1 MLIPIRDE
9 NPTRSFPI
17 VTLSLILANLGIFFY
32 QFTLGSSALELFFA
46 KYALFP
52 SQITTGVA
60 VTPIAIKPFFL
71 SIFTSMF
78 IHGGLVHIAGNM
90 LYLWIF
96 GNNIEDVL
104 GHLKFL
110 LFYLAAGLGGAI
122 AHIISSPY
130 SQVPTVGASGAI
142 AGILGAYLILF
153 PYARVLTIVPIFFFI
168 EIIRVPAIILI
179 GFWFILQL
187 FNGFLSLEVAS
198 GTGGVAWFAHIGGFL
213 AGLILIYLIPKR
225 RTPSRRYFGV

>member
-9 NPTRSFPI
+9 NPTRSFPL
-17 VTLSLILANLGIFFY
+17 VTLSLILTNLAIFFY
-32 QFTLGSSALELFFA
+32 QFTLGSHALELFLA

-52 SQITTGVA
+52 SQITTGIA
-60 VTPIAIKPFFL
+60 VTPLAIKPFFL

-78 IHGGLVHIAGNM
+78 IHGGIIHIAGNM

-96 GNNIEDVL
+96 GNNIEDIL
-104 GHLKFL
+104 GHAKFL
-110 LFYLAAGLGGAI
+110 LFYLTAGVGGAI

-130 SQVPTVGASGAI
+130 SQIPTIGASGAI

-168 EIIRVPAIILI
+168 EIIRVPAVILI

-187 FNGFLSLEVAS
+187 FNGFFSLEVAQS
-198 GTGGVAWFAHIGGFL
+198 AGGIAWFAHIGGFL
-213 AGLILIYLIPKR
+213 TGLILIYLIPKR
-225 RTPSRRYFGV
+225 RTPSRRYFGI

>member
-1 MLIPIRDE
+1 
-9 NPTRSFPI
+9 
-17 VTLSLILANLGIFFY
+17 
-32 QFTLGSSALELFFA
+32 
-46 KYALFP
+46 
-52 SQITTGVA
+52 
-60 VTPIAIKPFFL
+60 
-71 SIFTSMF
+71 
-78 IHGGLVHIAGNM
+78 
-90 LYLWIF
+90 
-96 GNNIEDVL
+96 
-104 GHLKFL
+104 
-110 LFYLAAGLGGAI
+110 LGGAI

-198 GTGGVAWFAHIGGFL
+198 GAGGVAWFAHIGGFL

-225 RTPSRRYFGV
+225 RTPSGRYFGI